1 MNSQSSSVEEK
12 MEVREKRDRK
22 WSEVRGSEGHE

>member
-1 MNSQSSSVEEK
+1 

-22 WSEVRGSEGHE
+22 WSEVRERRVDMNWIAKGRFC